1 MSNEP
6 SKLPRITG
14 KQAVKALC
22 RAGFEVRRI
31 KGSHHILKRT
41 NPSVTVVV
49 PVHGNET
56 LPTGTVL
63 SILRHAGITAER
75 LVELL

>member
-6 SKLPRITG
+6 GKLPRITG
-14 KQAVKALC
+14 KEAVKALC

-41 NPSVTVVV
+41 NPNITVVV

-56 LPTGTVL
+56 LPTGTLL
-63 SILRHAGITAER
+63 SILRHARITAEQ
-75 LVELL
+75 LLGLL